1 MHIADVIV
9 GSFKTAPLFA
19 GLEDTPTFRE
29 FAASNGAPMTAISH
43 HRGRVVRSVCLGDMQ
58 LSLYRPQTTSKH
70 DPRPTSIRGEAVF
83 TELAPEKKG

>member
-19 GLEDTPTFRE
+19 GLEDTPRFRE

-43 HRGRVVRSVCLGDMQ
+43 HRGRVVRSVCLEDVHFCID
-58 LSLYRPQTTSKH
+58 RPQAINKH
-70 DPRPTSIRGEAVF
+70 D
-83 TELAPEKKG
+83 K